1 MVMTTGSNP
10 KSLEDTKPKKPKKQS
25 YVKKA
30 KILSKPKKVKQV
42 K

>member
-1 MVMTTGSNP
+1 MTTGSNP
-10 KSLEDTKPKKPKKQS
+10 KTLEDTKPNKPKKQS

-30 KILSKPKKVKQV
+30 KILSKPKKVKKV